1 MAGLLLG
8 DSIQKSTNM
17 KRLAIIFSVLF
28 LSVFTLWQSKN
39 KKKDAR
45 NKNKHEGEIDEE
57 MRGPSGEEMYIGSGG
72 GRYFI
77 RNNKKIYVGY
87 KRRQSH

>member
-1 MAGLLLG
+1 
-8 DSIQKSTNM
+8 M

-39 KKKDAR
+39 KNKEAR

-57 MRGPSGEEMYIGSGG
+57 MRGPRGEEMYIGSGG

-87 KRRQSH
+87 KRQQPHSI